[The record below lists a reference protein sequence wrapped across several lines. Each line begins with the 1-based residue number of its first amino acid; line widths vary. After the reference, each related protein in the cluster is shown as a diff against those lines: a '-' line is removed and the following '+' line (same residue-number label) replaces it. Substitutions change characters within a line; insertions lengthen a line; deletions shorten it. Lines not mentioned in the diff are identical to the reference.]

1 MIYSFNYISG
11 NSMHIH
17 TIETYR
23 IQPYYFKANPFLYM
37 VTYML
42 NTSKTTWW
50 RIFRVYTGRNQ
61 MYVLKIFHR
70 AI

>member
-1 MIYSFNYISG
+1 
-11 NSMHIH
+11 MHIYN
-17 TIETYR
+17 IYTYR
-23 IQPYYFKANPFLYM
+23 IQLLLKAKPYLYM

-42 NTSKTTWW
+42 NTSLTTRW

-61 MYVLKIFHR
+61 MYVLKIRHR